1 MFITKN
7 KITISLVVFALIIS
21 MVFIAPVTLSIIIA
35 SVATVLLISHVRQN
49 YDIDYKYAAS
59 FMTQLI
65 GLILVVASFVSL
77 FALISNLVTF

>member
-35 SVATVLLISHVRQN
+35 SAATVSVISYVRQN
-49 YDIDYKYAAS
+49 YDIDYKYAVS
-59 FMTQLI
+59 FMAQLI

>member
-7 KITISLVVFALIIS
+7 KITVSLVVFALIIS
-21 MVFIAPVTLSIIIA
+21 LGFIAPMTLSIIIA

-49 YDIDYKYAAS
+49 YEIDYKYAVS

-77 FALISNLVTF
+77 FALISNLIAF

>member
-21 MVFIAPVTLSIIIA
+21 MVFIAPVMLSIIIA
-35 SVATVLLISHVRQN
+35 SVASVLLISHVRQN
-49 YDIDYKYAAS
+49 YNIDYKYVVS

-77 FALISNLVTF
+77 FILISNLVTF